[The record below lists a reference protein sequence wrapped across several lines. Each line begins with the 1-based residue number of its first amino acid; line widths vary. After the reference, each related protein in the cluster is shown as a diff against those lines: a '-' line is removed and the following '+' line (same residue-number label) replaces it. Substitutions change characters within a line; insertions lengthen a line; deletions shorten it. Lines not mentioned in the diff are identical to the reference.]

1 MTLQAGPAYREAF
14 ATARAA
20 ASVEA
25 ALRGDA
31 VRAVYE
37 ARQAVVDEQKL
48 LAILA
53 THVALSD

>member
-1 MTLQAGPAYREAF
+1 L
-14 ATARAA
+14 
-20 ASVEA
+20 VEA

-37 ARQAVVDEQKL
+37 ARHPVVDEQKL

-53 THVALSD
+53 THVALSH